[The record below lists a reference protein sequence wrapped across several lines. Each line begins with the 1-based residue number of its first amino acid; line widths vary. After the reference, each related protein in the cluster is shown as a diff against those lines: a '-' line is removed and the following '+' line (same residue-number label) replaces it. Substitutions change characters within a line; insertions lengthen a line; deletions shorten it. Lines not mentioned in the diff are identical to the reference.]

1 MGESGCKTKD
11 FLRFCNIEYLG
22 FQLLVIFREGIEFML
37 VNVSYNNKKIRE
49 EVDALVGKPFALRER
64 WSMGGIGSP
73 KLWITETSL
82 EIRNLLI
89 LDNNLDSCN
98 VELRPKGI
106 IVRFR
111 SLLETF
117 ALVIPYYKL
126 TIYKGDAFVYSIYMD
141 HHFIKVKA
149 DKPDI
154 QKFFKKILYLKL
166 KNTPTALED
175 L

>member
-1 MGESGCKTKD
+1 
-11 FLRFCNIEYLG
+11 
-22 FQLLVIFREGIEFML
+22 ML
-37 VNVSYNNKKIRE
+37 VNVSYNNKDITKKIDE
-49 EVDALVGKPFALRER
+49 AVGIPYTLKER
-64 WSMGGIGSP
+64 WDMGGIGSP
-73 KLWITETSL
+73 KLIITETSV

-89 LDNNLDSCN
+89 LDNNRDTCN

-126 TIYKGDAFVYSIYMD
+126 TLYKGEASVYSIYRD
-141 HHFIKVKA
+141 SHFIKVMSDTKA
-149 DKPDI
+149 V
-154 QKFFKKILYLKL
+154 QKFFQKL
-166 KNTPTALED
+166 LGYKADNAPTNIED